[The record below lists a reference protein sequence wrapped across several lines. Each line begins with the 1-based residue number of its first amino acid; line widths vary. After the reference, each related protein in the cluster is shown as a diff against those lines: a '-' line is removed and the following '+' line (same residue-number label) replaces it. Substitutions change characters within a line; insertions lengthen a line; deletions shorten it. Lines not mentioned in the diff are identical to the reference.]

1 MPVSPRYIKQMLQQ
15 DFADCSELMRNGYAQ
30 AFSVVLVIICAAGI
44 GGGIYGIYNRLS
56 PIEIYSTIFLVALL
70 LFCIEVAFGIYCLI
84 GAREFSRPPSRTISP
99 LRSIRTT

>member
-1 MPVSPRYIKQMLQQ
+1 MLQQ
-15 DFADCSELMRNGYAQ
+15 DFADCSEFMRNRYAQ
-30 AFSVVLVIICAAGI
+30 AFSIFIVLLCAAGI

-56 PIEIYSTIFLVALL
+56 PMEFYSTIFLAALL
-70 LFCIEVAFGIYCLI
+70 FFCVEVAVGIYCLI